1 MPRDSKPGS
10 AFGQR
15 LKEARAAKRIS
26 QKTLGIRVGLDEF
39 VASTRINRY
48 ERGVHPPD
56 GKTAAMLA
64 KALGVPRAYLYAEND
79 RMARVILA
87 FDALNAADQESVLKV
102 IQAKQTR
109 RGKAGV
115 RGA

>member
-10 AFGQR
+10 AFGKR
-15 LKEARAAKRIS
+15 LKDARARLGIS
-26 QKTLGIRVGLDEF
+26 QKTLGIRAGLDEF

-56 GKTAAMLA
+56 GETAAMLA
-64 KALGVPRAYLYAEND
+64 RALGVPRAYLYAETD
-79 RMARVILA
+79 RMARLIQA
-87 FDALNAADQESVLKV
+87 FDALNAADQENVLKAV
-102 IQAKQTR
+102 LAKQSR
-109 RGKAGV
+109 LGKAGV

>member
-10 AFGQR
+10 AFGRR
-15 LKEARAAKRIS
+15 LKEARARSGIS
-26 QKTLGIRVGLDEF
+26 QKTLGIQAGLDEF

-56 GKTAAMLA
+56 GETAAMLA

-79 RMARVILA
+79 RMARLILA
-87 FDALNAADQESVLKV
+87 FDALNAADQENVLRAV
-102 IQAKQTR
+102 LAKQTR
-109 RGKAGV
+109 SGKDAV
-115 RGA
+115 RDA